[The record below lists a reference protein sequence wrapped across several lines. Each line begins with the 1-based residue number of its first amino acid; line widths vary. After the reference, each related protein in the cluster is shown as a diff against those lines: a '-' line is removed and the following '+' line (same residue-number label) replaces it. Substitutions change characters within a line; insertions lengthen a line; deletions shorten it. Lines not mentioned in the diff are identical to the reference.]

1 MSNTENEM
9 QFLME
14 SFNTLLSDNLY
25 KTGCTMQALIKI
37 MEPKQVAMP
46 ATIFIM
52 GNFKKLLKE
61 VFIVDLYKM
70 LHKENRLIS
79 L

>member
-25 KTGCTMQALIKI
+25 KTGCTMQVLIKI